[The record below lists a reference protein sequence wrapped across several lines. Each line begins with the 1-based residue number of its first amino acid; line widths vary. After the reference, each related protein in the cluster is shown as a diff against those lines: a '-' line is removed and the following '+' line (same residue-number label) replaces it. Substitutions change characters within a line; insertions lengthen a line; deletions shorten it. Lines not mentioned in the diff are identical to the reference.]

1 MKTLLSFNKVEEF
14 FCLLL
19 NRRKYSILRLRGD
32 KMIKKFDGT
41 IEMVRDVM
49 TIDNESF
56 KDIDCSAETLC
67 KRLEK
72 NKQYE
77 LYVKYEKDIPIG
89 YLGLLYV
96 ANLHYDGVWVD
107 LIAVRKEWQNK
118 GIGQELLKFAQERA
132 KENGI
137 DTITGLVKRENLSSL
152 AMFKKEKFNFD
163 ETGFL
168 LYIKGLEK

>member
-1 MKTLLSFNKVEEF
+1 MKTLLSFNKVGEF

-19 NRRKYSILRLRGD
+19 NKEKYSILRLRGD

-107 LIAVRKEWQNK
+107 LIAVRKEW
-118 GIGQELLKFAQERA
+118 
-132 KENGI
+132 
-137 DTITGLVKRENLSSL
+137 
-152 AMFKKEKFNFD
+152 
-163 ETGFL
+163 
-168 LYIKGLEK
+168 

>member
-1 MKTLLSFNKVEEF
+1 
-14 FCLLL
+14 
-19 NRRKYSILRLRGD
+19 
-32 KMIKKFDGT
+32 MIKKFDGT

-49 TIDNESF
+49 TIDSESF

-77 LYVKYEKDIPIG
+77 LYVKYEKDIPMG

-137 DTITGLVKRENLSSL
+137 DTITGLVKRENLSSS

-163 ETGFL
+163 ETGFI

>member
-1 MKTLLSFNKVEEF
+1 
-14 FCLLL
+14 
-19 NRRKYSILRLRGD
+19 
-32 KMIKKFDGT
+32 MIKKFDVT

-132 KENGI
+132 KE
-137 DTITGLVKRENLSSL
+137 KRENLSSS
-152 AMFKKEKFNFD
+152 AMFKKEKFNCD
-163 ETGFL
+163 EIGFL

>member
-1 MKTLLSFNKVEEF
+1 M
-14 FCLLL
+14 L
-19 NRRKYSILRLRGD
+19 NIRKYSILILRGD

-41 IEMVRDVM
+41 IEMLEDVM

-56 KDIDCSAETLC
+56 KDIDCDAETLC

-107 LIAVRKEWQNK
+107 LI
-118 GIGQELLKFAQERA
+118 I
-132 KENGI
+132 
-137 DTITGLVKRENLSSL
+137 
-152 AMFKKEKFNFD
+152 MM
-163 ETGFL
+163 GF
-168 LYIKGLEK
+168 G

>member
-1 MKTLLSFNKVEEF
+1 MKTLLSFNKVGEF

-19 NRRKYSILRLRGD
+19 NKEKYSILRLRGD

-41 IEMVRDVM
+41 IEMIRDVI
-49 TIDNESF
+49 TVDNESF
-56 KDIDCSAETLC
+56 KDIDCSAEILC

-137 DTITGLVKRENLSSL
+137 DTITGLVKRENLSSS

>member
-1 MKTLLSFNKVEEF
+1 MKTLLSFNKVGEF

-19 NRRKYSILRLRGD
+19 NIRKYSILRLRGD
-32 KMIKKFDGT
+32 KMIKKFDVT

-137 DTITGLVKRENLSSL
+137 DTITGLVKRENLSSS

>member
-1 MKTLLSFNKVEEF
+1 MKTLLSFNKVGEF

-19 NRRKYSILRLRGD
+19 NKEKYSILRLRGD

-41 IEMVRDVM
+41 IEMLEDVM
-49 TIDNESF
+49 IIDNESF

-132 KENGI
+132 KENGV
-137 DTITGLVKRENLSSL
+137 DTITGLVKRENISSS
-152 AMFKKEKFNFD
+152 AMFKKEKFNYD

>member
-1 MKTLLSFNKVEEF
+1 
-14 FCLLL
+14 
-19 NRRKYSILRLRGD
+19 
-32 KMIKKFDGT
+32 MIKKFDGT
-41 IEMVRDVM
+41 IKMLEDVM
-49 TIDNESF
+49 IIDNESF
-56 KDIDCSAETLC
+56 KDIDCDAETLC

-89 YLGLLYV
+89 YLGLLFV

-118 GIGQELLKFAQERA
+118 GIGQELLKFAQEKA
-132 KENGI
+132 KENGV
-137 DTITGLVKRENLSSL
+137 DTITGLVKRENLSSS
-152 AMFKKEKFNFD
+152 AMFKKEKFNYD

>member
-1 MKTLLSFNKVEEF
+1 MKTLLSFNKVGEF

-19 NRRKYSILRLRGD
+19 NKEKYSILRLRGD

-137 DTITGLVKRENLSSL
+137 DTITGLVKRENLSSS

>member
-1 MKTLLSFNKVEEF
+1 M
-14 FCLLL
+14 LL
-19 NRRKYSILRLRGD
+19 NRKKYSILSLRGD

-41 IEMVRDVM
+41 IKMLEDVM
-49 TIDNESF
+49 IIDNESF
-56 KDIDCSAETLC
+56 KDIDCDAETLC

-89 YLGLLYV
+89 YLGLLFV

-118 GIGQELLKFAQERA
+118 GIGQELLKFAQEKA
-132 KENGI
+132 KENGV
-137 DTITGLVKRENLSSL
+137 DTITGLVKRENLSSS
-152 AMFKKEKFNFD
+152 AMFKKEKFNCD

>member
-1 MKTLLSFNKVEEF
+1 
-14 FCLLL
+14 
-19 NRRKYSILRLRGD
+19 
-32 KMIKKFDGT
+32 MIKKFDGT
-41 IEMVRDVM
+41 IKMLEDVM
-49 TIDNESF
+49 IIDNESF

-72 NKQYE
+72 NRQYE

-132 KENGI
+132 KENGV
-137 DTITGLVKRENLSSL
+137 DTITGLVKRENISSS
-152 AMFKKEKFNFD
+152 AMFKKEKFNYD

>member
-1 MKTLLSFNKVEEF
+1 
-14 FCLLL
+14 
-19 NRRKYSILRLRGD
+19 
-32 KMIKKFDGT
+32 MIKKFDGT
-41 IEMVRDVM
+41 IEMLEDVM

-56 KDIDCSAETLC
+56 KDIDCDAETLC

-89 YLGLLYV
+89 YLGLLFV

-107 LIAVRKEWQNK
+107 LIAVRKDWQNK

-132 KENGI
+132 KENGV
-137 DTITGLVKRENLSSL
+137 DTITGLVKRENISSS
-152 AMFKKEKFNFD
+152 AMFKKEKFNYD

>member
-1 MKTLLSFNKVEEF
+1 MKTLLSFNKVGEF

-19 NRRKYSILRLRGD
+19 NKEKYSILRLRGD
-32 KMIKKFDGT
+32 KMIKKFDVT

-107 LIAVRKEWQNK
+107 LIAVRKDWQNK

-132 KENGI
+132 KENGV
-137 DTITGLVKRENLSSL
+137 DTITGLVKRENISSS
-152 AMFKKEKFNFD
+152 AMFKKEKFNYD

>member
-1 MKTLLSFNKVEEF
+1 MKTLLSFNKVGEF

-19 NRRKYSILRLRGD
+19 NIRKYSILRLRGD

-137 DTITGLVKRENLSSL
+137 DTITGLVKRENLSSS

>member
-1 MKTLLSFNKVEEF
+1 
-14 FCLLL
+14 
-19 NRRKYSILRLRGD
+19 
-32 KMIKKFDGT
+32 MIKKFDGT
-41 IEMVRDVM
+41 IEMLEDVM
-49 TIDNESF
+49 IIDNESF
-56 KDIDCSAETLC
+56 KDIDCDVETLC

-96 ANLHYDGVWVD
+96 ANLHYDRVWVD

-132 KENGI
+132 KENGV
-137 DTITGLVKRENLSSL
+137 DTITGLVKRENISSS
-152 AMFKKEKFNFD
+152 AMFKKEKFNYD

>member
-1 MKTLLSFNKVEEF
+1 
-14 FCLLL
+14 
-19 NRRKYSILRLRGD
+19 
-32 KMIKKFDGT
+32 MIKKFDGT
-41 IEMVRDVM
+41 IEMLEDVM
-49 TIDNESF
+49 IIDNESF
-56 KDIDCSAETLC
+56 KDIDCDVETLC

-132 KENGI
+132 KENGV
-137 DTITGLVKRENLSSL
+137 DTITGLVKRENISSS
-152 AMFKKEKFNFD
+152 AMFKKEKFNYD

>member
-1 MKTLLSFNKVEEF
+1 
-14 FCLLL
+14 
-19 NRRKYSILRLRGD
+19 
-32 KMIKKFDGT
+32 MIKKFDGT
-41 IEMVRDVM
+41 IEMLEDVM
-49 TIDNESF
+49 IIDNESF
-56 KDIDCSAETLC
+56 KDIDCDVETLC

-89 YLGLLYV
+89 YLGLLFV

-132 KENGI
+132 KENGV
-137 DTITGLVKRENLSSL
+137 DTITGLVKRENISSS
-152 AMFKKEKFNFD
+152 AMFKKEKFNYD

>member
-1 MKTLLSFNKVEEF
+1 
-14 FCLLL
+14 
-19 NRRKYSILRLRGD
+19 
-32 KMIKKFDGT
+32 MIKKFDGT
-41 IEMVRDVM
+41 IEMLEDVM
-49 TIDNESF
+49 IIDNESF
-56 KDIDCSAETLC
+56 KDIDCDVETLC

-89 YLGLLYV
+89 YLGLLFV

-107 LIAVRKEWQNK
+107 LIAVRKDWQNK

-132 KENGI
+132 KENGV
-137 DTITGLVKRENLSSL
+137 DTITGLVKRENISSS
-152 AMFKKEKFNFD
+152 AMFKKEKFNYD

>member
-1 MKTLLSFNKVEEF
+1 M
-14 FCLLL
+14 LL
-19 NRRKYSILRLRGD
+19 NRKKYSILSLRGD

-41 IEMVRDVM
+41 IEMLEDVM
-49 TIDNESF
+49 IIDNESF
-56 KDIDCSAETLC
+56 KDIDCDVETLC

-89 YLGLLYV
+89 YLGLLFV

-132 KENGI
+132 KENGV
-137 DTITGLVKRENLSSL
+137 DTITGLVKRENISSS
-152 AMFKKEKFNFD
+152 AMFKKEKFNYD